1 MEGEKQVSAI
11 KPKKLKPSYILKR
24 LFTYTY
30 EIKKELISCVV
41 GGAFGGIA
49 KIVFYICAGLL
60 LSLSKNMT
68 AAYIG
73 MILCCLAVP
82 VTYYFE
88 MFKGHDIAYHILAI
102 LRSKMFYEIERL
114 SPAKLSG
121 EKKGDIISTLVADV
135 DTLEIFFAHLISP
148 IVTAVC
154 CTVFSLLFIA
164 SKTGRLALIVLP
176 LYLYVGVISPYLI
189 SKAGSDKGRA
199 YRKSLGS
206 LKAYILD
213 SLRGLKEV
221 LIFNNGSERL
231 TNIDKKS
238 MEMNKLQLNITRQ
251 NALLMSVPS
260 FILQISRVIA
270 FGFCAGLLLKN
281 AISSQDAMVL
291 ILMIPSTFDSLAQLS
306 TSTTALIQ
314 TFGSAER
321 VFAIIDE
328 PSQVE
333 DTGKIVFDGKI
344 ESVEFKNVSFAYPGT
359 AQKVADNINLVVHFG
374 DKVGINGPSGCG
386 KTTMLHL
393 LLRFY
398 DPDEGEVL
406 INGINIREYTLDSL
420 RYGISIMEQDTYLF
434 NDSLLNNIR
443 IGKPEATLDEV
454 ENAAKRAGIHELIM
468 SLPEGYETKAG
479 ELGNRLSGGERQRIG
494 IARTILKNSDIMLFD
509 EPTSNLDV
517 LNEKGL
523 IKTIDEEFAD
533 KTVFMISHR
542 NSTLGSC
549 NMIFDYQCRTLHVR

>member
-1 MEGEKQVSAI
+1 MSAI

-30 EIKKELISCVV
+30 EIKKEMISCIA
-41 GGAFGGIA
+41 GGIFGGIA
-49 KIVFYICAGLL
+49 KIVFYICAGLM
-60 LSLSKNMT
+60 LSLSDNMT
-68 AAYIG
+68 AAYIV
-73 MILCCLAVP
+73 MVFCCLTVP

-88 MFKGHDIAYHILAI
+88 MFKGHDVAYHILAI

-114 SPAKLSG
+114 SPAKLTG
-121 EKKGDIISTLVADV
+121 EKKGDIISTLIADV

-148 IVTAVC
+148 IATAVC
-154 CTVFSLLFIA
+154 CTVFSVLFIA
-164 SKTGRLALIVLP
+164 SKTGKLALIILP
-176 LYLYVGVISPYLI
+176 LYIYVGVISPYFI
-189 SKAGSDKGRA
+189 SKVGFEKGRT
-199 YRKSLGS
+199 YRRNLGS

-221 LIFNNGSERL
+221 LIFNSGNERL
-231 TNIDKKS
+231 ENIDERGLS
-238 MEMNKLQLNITRQ
+238 MNKLQLNITRQ
-251 NALLMSVPS
+251 NALLMSIPA
-260 FILQISRVIA
+260 FIVQVSRIIA
-270 FGFCAGLLLKN
+270 FALCSGLILKN
-281 AISSQDAMVL
+281 AISHQDAMIL
-291 ILMIPSTFDSLAQLS
+291 ILMIPATFDSLTQLS

-333 DTGKIVFDGKI
+333 DTGTIVFGGKI
-344 ESVEFKNVSFAYPGT
+344 DSIEFRNVSFTYPGT
-359 AQKVADNINLVVHFG
+359 TQKVADNINLVIHSG
-374 DKVGINGPSGCG
+374 DKVGISGPSGCG

-398 DPDEGEVL
+398 DPDKGEVL
-406 INGINIREYTLDSL
+406 INGINIRDYTLESL
-420 RYGISIMEQDTYLF
+420 RFGISIMEQDTYLF
-434 NDSLLNNIR
+434 NDTLLNNIR
-443 IGKPEATLDEV
+443 MGKPEATLEEV
-454 ENAAKRAGIHELIM
+454 MEAAKRASIHELIM

-479 ELGNRLSGGERQRIG
+479 ELGGRLSGGECQRIG

-533 KTVFMISHR
+533 KTVIMISHR
-542 NSTLGSC
+542 NSTLGTC
-549 NMIFDYQCRTLHVR
+549 NKVYDYLSKELKTR

>member
-1 MEGEKQVSAI
+1 MSAI

-30 EIKKELISCVV
+30 EIKNEMIACVT
-41 GGAFGGIA
+41 GGIFGGIA
-49 KIVFYICAGLL
+49 KIVFYICAGLMISL
-60 LSLSKNMT
+60 APNIKTAYVIMIICSLS
-68 AAYIG
+68 
-73 MILCCLAVP
+73 VP
-82 VTYYFE
+82 ITYYFE
-88 MFKGHDIAYHILAI
+88 MFKGHDVAYHILAI

-114 SPAKLSG
+114 SPAKLTG
-121 EKKGDIISTLVADV
+121 EKKGDIISTLIADV

-148 IVTAVC
+148 IATAVC
-154 CTVFSLLFIA
+154 CTIFSILFIA
-164 SKTGRLALIVLP
+164 LRAGRLALIILP
-176 LYLYVGVISPYLI
+176 LYIYVGVISPYLI
-189 SKAGSDKGRA
+189 NRAGAEKGRT
-199 YRKSLGS
+199 YRRSLGD

-221 LIFNNGSERL
+221 LIFNNGDERL
-231 TNIDKKS
+231 GNIDGRGLA
-238 MEMNKLQLNITRQ
+238 MNKLQLSISRQ
-251 NALLMSVPS
+251 NALLMSIPS
-260 FILQISRVIA
+260 FIIQISRIIA
-270 FGFCAGLLLKN
+270 FAVCEGLLVKN
-281 AISSQDAMVL
+281 AISNQDVMVL
-291 ILMIPSTFDSLAQLS
+291 ILMVPSTFDSLTQLS

-333 DTGKIVFDGKI
+333 DTGTIVFDGKI
-344 ESVEFKNVSFAYPGT
+344 DTIEYRNVSFTYPGT
-359 AQKVADNINLVVHFG
+359 KQKVADNINLVVKAG
-374 DKVGINGPSGCG
+374 DNLGINGPSGCG

-406 INGINIREYTLDSL
+406 INGINIKDFTLESL
-420 RYGISIMEQDTYLF
+420 RYGISIMEQDTFLF
-434 NDSLLNNIR
+434 NDSILNNIR
-443 IGKPEATLDEV
+443 LGKPDATLEEV
-454 ENAAKRAGIHELIM
+454 TKAAKRASIHDLIM
-468 SLPEGYETKAG
+468 SLPEGYDTKAG
-479 ELGNRLSGGERQRIG
+479 ELGGRLSGGERQRIG

-533 KTVFMISHR
+533 KTVIMISHR
-542 NSTLGSC
+542 NSTLGTC
-549 NMIFDYQCRTLHVR
+549 NKVYNYPTKELTAR